1 MVTSRGDISYI
12 KGSFIP
18 MKINGKYTISK
29 RKRKKW
35 EREAL
40 EWSRAYHDGEDP
52 ILESGI
58 DEENIVREMLHEQQ
72 QLRKKKSRQTF
83 PLFSGPKQNAAK
95 KRSR

>member
-1 MVTSRGDISYI
+1 
-12 KGSFIP
+12 

-58 DEENIVREMLHEQQ
+58 DEEIIVREMLHEQQ
-72 QLRKKKSRQTF
+72 QLREKKTLSQDISLIFWPQTKCCKKKGQDENEN
-83 PLFSGPKQNAAK
+83 L
-95 KRSR
+95 